1 MLPLEIYLGIYADS
15 SKINKFE
22 PQVMYNE
29 NKVNKRVEQPMY
41 LFENCC
47 QVNSIRYQLDCTCV
61 GESPLKL
68 NDTEWIPP
76 WRT

>member
-1 MLPLEIYLGIYADS
+1 
-15 SKINKFE
+15 
-22 PQVMYNE
+22 MYNE

-41 LFENCC
+41 RFENCC

-68 NDTEWIPP
+68 NDIEWISP